1 MTHAEAKPSLYRNV
15 RIHPSARLSPAPPAS
30 WAT

>member
-15 RIHPSARLSPAPPAS
+15 RIHPSARLSPAACVR
-30 WAT
+30 